1 MSSHLA
7 SADMEE
13 TATASTMTT
22 TTTAQERQLRKAE
35 RKGYAED
42 DAIDGKG
49 TNSFLILV
57 LFCIIM
63 SMPALLIVPVHIALL
78 HKQLYTLYL
87 ESH

>member
-22 TTTAQERQLRKAE
+22 TKTTAQERQLRKAE

-57 LFCIIM
+57 LFCIIIF
-63 SMPALLIVPVHIALL
+63 MPALL
-78 HKQLYTLYL
+78 QL
-87 ESH
+87 

>member
-49 TNSFLILV
+49 TT
-57 LFCIIM
+57 M
-63 SMPALLIVPVHIALL
+63 
-78 HKQLYTLYL
+78 
-87 ESH
+87 

>member
-13 TATASTMTT
+13 TATASTMTTT

-57 LFCIIM
+57 LFCIIIF
-63 SMPALLIVPVHIALL
+63 MPALL
-78 HKQLYTLYL
+78 QL
-87 ESH
+87 